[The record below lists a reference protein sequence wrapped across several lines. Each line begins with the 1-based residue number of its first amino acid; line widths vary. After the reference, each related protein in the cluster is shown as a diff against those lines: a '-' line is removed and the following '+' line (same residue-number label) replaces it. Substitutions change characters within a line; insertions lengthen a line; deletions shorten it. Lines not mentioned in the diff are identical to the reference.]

1 METTNSLSSGRKTR
15 YCPPADEVSV
25 KPSSRPIMSSW
36 SRWPLLEKNRL
47 PATSSKLCLRPLL
60 STSRTHSPSRSGPR
74 WTPDQASAG
83 TSAGSSVE
91 RSDMAQ
97 TLVAGAPIHSA
108 GGVGPERP
116 VDVGGREH
124 AVDAAVVLDEEVLL
138 RGPPADG

>member
-15 YCPPADEVSV
+15 YCPPADETRV

-60 STSRTHSPSRSGPR
+60 STRRTHSPSRRGPR

-83 TSAGSSVE
+83 TSGE
-91 RSDMAQ
+91 GSDMARR
-97 TLVAGAPIHSA
+97 LVAGRAKHSA
-108 GGVGPERP
+108 GGALAERA
-116 VDVGGREH
+116 VDVGGGQL
-124 AVDAAVVLDEEVLL
+124 AVDPAVGLHEEVLL
-138 RGPPADG
+138 GGTPADREDQ